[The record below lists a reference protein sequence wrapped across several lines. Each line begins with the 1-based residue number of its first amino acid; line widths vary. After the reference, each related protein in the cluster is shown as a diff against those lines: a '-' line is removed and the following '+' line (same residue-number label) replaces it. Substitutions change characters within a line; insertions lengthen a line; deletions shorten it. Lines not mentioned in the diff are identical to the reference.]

1 MVLVVEARHAAF
13 AKSTRAKSTRVS
25 SAKAG
30 DVTSGKAADVATADA
45 ADVGTAEAPDV
56 AAAHAADVAAA
67 EAATMA
73 TAEAAAMATAAT
85 ATAGLCARRK
95 QASGEHCACQNHH
108 RSSFHDILHLDW
120 RMFRHSAWSGIGV
133 FSRVNADAAIDWRCE
148 CPTVFSTKFFSI
160 KLFVLVI

>member
-1 MVLVVEARHAAF
+1 MVLVVEARHVAL
-13 AKSTRAKSTRVS
+13 AKSTRAKSTCV
-25 SAKAG
+25 AKAG
-30 DVTSGKAADVATADA
+30 DVTSGKAADVGTADA
-45 ADVGTAEAPDV
+45 ADVGTAEAPNV
-56 AAAHAADVAAA
+56 AAAHAANVAAA

-73 TAEAAAMATAAT
+73 ATEAAAMAAAAT
-85 ATAGLCARRK
+85 AAAGLCARRK

-120 RMFRHSAWSGIGV
+120 RMFRHSAWSGIGL

-160 KLFVLVI
+160 KLFVLVV